1 MPRMLPERVDV
12 AIVGAG
18 FGGLGLAIQMKRH
31 GLTDFVVIERSGD
44 VGGTWNS
51 NTYPGAQC
59 DIPSNLYS
67 WSFAL
72 KPDWSRAYPLR
83 DEIHGYFRDCVE
95 HFDVGGYIHLNT
107 EMLNAEWTGEDWSV
121 ETSDGTVE
129 ARVLVAA
136 PGLLSEPSIPDLP
149 GLEDFQGAYFH
160 TANWDHDRD
169 LTGSNVAVVGTG
181 ATAIQVVPRIKD
193 QVRKLT
199 VFQRTPPWVI
209 FTLDRNVSKLAHWLY
224 PRVPGV
230 QQATRTAMW
239 AALEPLALGMSRW
252 PFLLKGHEM
261 ASRVMMR
268 RQISDPELRER
279 LVPDYPLGCKRMLL
293 SNDWYR
299 ALDAPNV
306 DLISQGVEE
315 VREKSLVA
323 SDGSEVPA
331 DTIVFAT
338 GFTPTNP
345 PIAKRLRGRAGATLA
360 EVWQGSPQSY
370 LATTV
375 AGFPNLFLLYG
386 PNSNLGHNSIV
397 YMLESQMN
405 YVMGALKAMRER
417 GHNALEVRPEV
428 QDAFNEE
435 MQSRLARSVWD
446 AGGCGSWYLDQ
457 HGRDSTMWP
466 GFTYEFR
473 QRTRAFDLDS
483 YVEPPVVSST
493 AEATVSA
500 ASNIGT

>member
-1 MPRMLPERVDV
+1 MAEELPGRVDV

-31 GLTDFVVIERSGD
+31 GLTDFVVMERSGD

-72 KPDWSRAYPLR
+72 KPDWSRAYPER

-95 HFDVGGYIHLNT
+95 HFDIGGYIHLNT
-107 EMLNAEWTGEDWSV
+107 EMLDAEWTGECWSI
-121 ETSDGTVE
+121 ETSKGSLE

-149 GLEDFQGAYFH
+149 GLEDFEGAYFH
-160 TANWDHDRD
+160 TADWDHDRD
-169 LTGSNVAVVGTG
+169 LAGRDVAVVGTG

-209 FTLDRNVSKLAHWLY
+209 FSLDRKVTKLAHWLY

-230 QQATRTAMW
+230 QRMTRTAMW
-239 AALEPLALGMSRW
+239 AALEPIALGMTRW
-252 PFLLKGHEM
+252 PGLLKGHEL
-261 ASRVMMR
+261 ASRTMIRTQVK
-268 RQISDPELRER
+268 DPELRRR
-279 LVPDYPLGCKRMLL
+279 LTPDYAFGCKRMLL
-293 SNDWYR
+293 SNQWYP
-299 ALDAPNV
+299 AVDSPNV
-306 DLISQGVEE
+306 ELVSQGVEE
-315 VREKSLVA
+315 VRERSLVA
-323 SDGSEVPA
+323 ADGSEHPA

-338 GFTPTNP
+338 GFTPTDP
-345 PIAKRLRGRAGATLA
+345 PISHRLRGRAGATLA
-360 EVWQGSPQSY
+360 EVWKGSPQSY

-397 YMLESQMN
+397 YMLESQMT
-405 YVMGALKAMRER
+405 YVMGALKAMRES

-446 AGGCGSWYLDQ
+446 AGGCGSWYLDE

-493 AEATVSA
+493 AEATVSG
-500 ASNIGT
+500 ASNVGM